1 VRVVLIE
8 WTTSLMGEPQRIQR
22 FEVLELLGTGGMG
35 SVYRARDPQLERD
48 VAIKVLL
55 RPLGRGPQLSE
66 TDTLDLRRGPAAAD
80 DLLREARMMAQLSHE
95 NVLPVYEV
103 GLSDGAMFVVME
115 YIAGP
120 NLRTWLEHERST
132 AEIVDAFVQAARGLS
147 AAHARGIVHRD
158 FKPENVLVGGDG
170 RVRVADFGLSRIA
183 QQGAHAPSAMV
194 RFDDTSGGTPRY
206 MAPELWRGD
215 VPTAKSDVFA
225 FCTALRE
232 ALGNR
237 ELPPNTS
244 ATIDAGVRESPAARP
259 ELADVVAAIA
269 GRSPR
274 RAWSVVAMLAAAAA
288 AVGVIAAVAT
298 MRHHDAAPCTIA
310 PDYFAGRWDP
320 VIRGRL
326 GAILGRGQA
335 QADVATTLAA
345 IDKRADAIAGEVT
358 ATCKAERDGSL
369 GELAATTRRACLD
382 RRLFSLSG
390 AIEAVLDAGQPPQHG
405 HEMLTWYPP
414 LDTCKDITQAPVADL
429 RAEEARYRRYYATD
443 GLDKTKIAAA
453 LAPLIEEA
461 DHAGD
466 LELVSSASLL
476 LGKHL
481 HLMQDKTA
489 DTWMQRAY
497 RAALE
502 IHSNDLAAQTLMQR
516 SMVADTNHDDK
527 LSHELAE
534 LARDVADRPTTW
546 VKVRVDV
553 YHALGQSLGSR
564 GDHLAAIDA
573 YRKALDLLVADGHHV
588 QDEMQLRLSLVDAFS
603 YVPQKVA
610 AGVALARETVELTR
624 KEYGDKSYNLGIA
637 LGELARIL
645 SISGAREDAVT
656 ARRQAIDLL
665 KPSFAENSFTLV
677 SEQMLLA
684 EDLINA
690 RHFAEAEQVERVV
703 VEKHGDA
710 LGPELTTGKALLG
723 IAEYNAGHH
732 AAGIAT
738 LTHAVDDATAHGEKD
753 RPNILDLRHQVVKFL
768 VAEHRLPEA
777 ERRLNDLDTDMR
789 ALAEKP
795 EAELALLNGESRAQI
810 ALERKQLAQAEKLT
824 RAALQTIDEIHGS
837 PDDREN
843 LQLELGSE
851 LIEAHRWK
859 DALLAYAELRRNA
872 LAKQPPRQDIVM
884 LADTETARA
893 QIALGRRAQG
903 IALAKSVVVSLQ
915 AFPQL
920 TDLRHEVQELI
931 AKTR

>member
-1 VRVVLIE
+1 MR
-8 WTTSLMGEPQRIQR
+8 EPRRIQR
-22 FEVLELLGTGGMG
+22 FEVLEHLGTGGMG

-55 RPLGRGPQLSE
+55 RPLEAAPQLSE
-66 TDTLDLRRGPAAAD
+66 TDTLDLRRNGPASAD

-103 GLSDGAMFVVME
+103 GLAEGSVFVVME

-120 NLRTWLEHERST
+120 NLRRWLETERTT
-132 AEIVDAFVQAARGLS
+132 AHIVDAFVQAGRGLA
-147 AAHARGIVHRD
+147 AAHALGIVHRD

-183 QQGAHAPSAMV
+183 THATHAPGAMV
-194 RFDDTSGGTPRY
+194 RFGDNSAGTPRY
-206 MAPELWRGD
+206 MAPELWHGG
-215 VPTAKSDVFA
+215 TATTKSDVFA
-225 FCTALRE
+225 YCTALRE
-232 ALGNR
+232 ALVGR
-237 ELPPNTS
+237 ELGP
-244 ATIDAGVRESPAARP
+244 AAQAVIDAGVKEAPAARP
-259 ELADVVAAIA
+259 EVVDVIAAIS

-274 RAWSVVAMLAAAAA
+274 RAWGLVAA
-288 AVGVIAAVAT
+288 GAAVAAALGVT
-298 MRHHDAAPCTIA
+298 SALAFRHRHEAKQCTLA

-320 VIRGRL
+320 AIRTKLGVILARG
-326 GAILGRGQA
+326 GQS
-335 QADVATTLAA
+335 QADAAATLAA

-358 ATCKAERDGSL
+358 ATCKAETDGSL
-369 GELAATTRRACLD
+369 GEVAATMRRACLD
-382 RRLFSLSG
+382 RRLFSMSG
-390 AIEAVLDAGQPPQHG
+390 AIEAVVDAGQPPQHG
-405 HEMLTWYPP
+405 HEMLTWYSP
-414 LDTCKDITQAPVADL
+414 LDACKEITQAPVADL

-461 DHAGD
+461 DRAGD
-466 LELVSSASLL
+466 LELVGAASLL

-481 HLMQDKTA
+481 NLMQDKTA
-489 DTWMQRAY
+489 DAWLQRAY

-516 SMVADTNHDDK
+516 SMVADANHDDK

-534 LARDVADRPTTW
+534 LARDLADRPTTW

-564 GDHLAAIDA
+564 GDHLASIDA
-573 YRKALDLLVADGHHV
+573 YHKALDLLVADGHHV

-603 YVPQKVA
+603 YVPQKVT

-624 KEYGDKSYNLGIA
+624 KEYGDKSFNLGIA

-656 ARRQAIDLL
+656 ARKQAIELL
-665 KPSFAENSFTLV
+665 KPSFGDNTFALV

-690 RHFAEAEQVERVV
+690 RHFAEAEQVERDV
-703 VEKHGDA
+703 VENHGGA

-738 LTHAVDDATAHGEKD
+738 LTRAVDDATAHGEKD

-768 VAEHRLPEA
+768 VAEHQLAEA

-795 EAELALLNGESRAQI
+795 EVELALLDGESRAQI
-810 ALERKQLAQAEKLT
+810 AVERKQLAQAEKLT
-824 RAALQTIDEIHGS
+824 RAALHTIDEIHGS
-837 PDDREN
+837 PEDREN

-851 LIEAHRWK
+851 LIEEHRWQ
-859 DALLAYAELRRNA
+859 DALQLYAELRSNA
-872 LAKQPPRQDIVM
+872 VARQPPRQDIVM
-884 LADTETARA
+884 LADGETARA
-893 QIALGRRAQG
+893 EINLGQRAQG
-903 IALAKSVVVSLQ
+903 IALAKSVLASLQ

-920 TDLRHEVQELI
+920 SDLRREMQELI
-931 AKTR
+931 AKH

>member
-1 VRVVLIE
+1 
-8 WTTSLMGEPQRIQR
+8 MGERRIQR

-66 TDTLDLRRGPAAAD
+66 HDTLDLRRGPAAPD

-132 AEIVDAFVQAARGLS
+132 AEIVDAFVQAARGLA

-170 RVRVADFGLSRIA
+170 RIRVADFGLSRIA
-183 QQGAHAPSAMV
+183 QQGAHAPAAMV
-194 RFDDTSGGTPRY
+194 RFEDNTGGTPRY

-215 VPTAKSDVFA
+215 VPTTKSDVFA
-225 FCTALRE
+225 YCTALRE
-232 ALGNR
+232 ALAGR
-237 ELPPNTS
+237 ELPPATV
-244 ATIDAGVRESPAARP
+244 ATIDAGVKESPAARP
-259 ELADVVAAIA
+259 EVADVLAAIA

-274 RAWSVVAMLAAAAA
+274 RARS
-288 AVGVIAAVAT
+288 VIAALAAGAAT
-298 MRHHDAAPCTIA
+298 IGVTAAFVTVRHHKEPPCTVA
-310 PDYFAGRWDP
+310 PDYFAGRWDLA
-320 VIRGRL
+320 VRTKL
-326 GAILGRGQA
+326 GAILATGGPP
-335 QADVATTLAA
+335 ADVAATLAA
-345 IDKRADAIAGEVT
+345 IDKRADAIAGEVA
-358 ATCKAERDGSL
+358 ATCKAETDGSL

-382 RRLFSLSG
+382 RRLFAMSG
-390 AIEAVLDAGQPPQHG
+390 AIAAVLDAGHPPQHG
-405 HEMLTWYPP
+405 HEMLTWYSP
-414 LDTCKDITQAPVADL
+414 LDACKDITQAPVADL

-443 GLDKTKIAAA
+443 GLDNAKIAPV
-453 LAPLIEEA
+453 LAPLIDEA

-466 LELVSSASLL
+466 VELVSSASLL

-481 HLMQDKTA
+481 HLMHDNTA
-489 DTWMQRAY
+489 DTWLQRAY

-516 SMVADTNHDDK
+516 SMIADGNHDDK

-534 LARDVADRPTTW
+534 LARDLADRPTTW

-553 YHALGQSLGSR
+553 YHALGQSLSSR
-564 GDHLAAIDA
+564 GDYLASIDA
-573 YRKALDLLVADGHHV
+573 YHKALDLLVADGHHPT
-588 QDEMQLRLSLVDAFS
+588 DEMQLRLSLVDAFS

-610 AGVALARETVELTR
+610 AGVALARETVEMTR
-624 KEYGDKSYNLGIA
+624 KEYGDNSFNLGIA
-637 LGELARIL
+637 LTELARIL
-645 SISGAREDAVT
+645 GISGAREEAVAT
-656 ARRQAIDLL
+656 RRQAIELL

-690 RHFAEAEQVERVV
+690 RQFAEAEQIERVV

-753 RPNILDLRHQVVKFL
+753 RPNILDLRHQTVKFL
-768 VAEHRLPEA
+768 VAEHQLAEA
-777 ERRLNDLDTDMR
+777 EHRLNDLDTDMR

-795 EAELALLNGESRAQI
+795 EVELAMLNGQSRAQI
-810 ALERKQLAQAEKLT
+810 ALERKHAAQAEKLT

-837 PDDREN
+837 PEDRED
-843 LQLELGSE
+843 LQLQLGSE
-851 LIEAHRWK
+851 LIAARRWK
-859 DALLAYAELRRNA
+859 DAAQLYAALRVTA
-872 LAKQPPRQDIVM
+872 AAMQPPRQDIA
-884 LADTETARA
+884 LLCDGETARA
-893 QIALGRRAQG
+893 EIGLGQRARG
-903 IALAKSVVVSLQ
+903 IALAKTVLASLQ
-915 AFPQL
+915 GFPQL
-920 TDLRHEVQELI
+920 ADLRREMQDLI
-931 AKTR
+931 AKR